1 MQKNKLYFG
10 TILLLISIL
19 LLPGCTGQASK
30 TNPAARSEQNWT
42 HFVRTAGHGLSVAI
56 VPEIIKDAQET
67 NLFGIETD
75 NDIPGRY
82 ESYLDPAEKLA
93 AIKAMADAAHAINNY
108 AYVYIAGLECIT
120 ANADKSEHT
129 FFKDHPDWVQRKIT
143 GEPAIFGGGTA
154 FWIDQ
159 GDEDVWISP
168 YAPEWRKIYM
178 ERVRQI
184 AATGI
189 DGVYVDIPYWMTHFD
204 GWEDSWASF
213 DDYTVA
219 AFKKET
225 GLDAKKD
232 LKLGDFNDPNFR
244 KWIDFRIN
252 TLTAF
257 MKEIDDNV
265 KAANPKCMTIP
276 EIYPGYGEEA
286 VRVGADVYDMYP
298 AVDVI
303 AHEYSAGGSSSTRN
317 PSSWFTYMTGMYSFR
332 AFAEGKASW
341 MLSYS
346 WDKSRNIKVDPTEAM
361 KNLAL
366 AQVMAGANFWDAE
379 GHVMSGSND
388 YPTRKVIMDWIAA
401 NEKSLYLP
409 RQPIKPVG
417 IYFSNK
423 TRNYFANEF
432 NKEYTGMMHLLLQA
446 HQEFQIVIPRT
457 LANFTGQVLIL
468 PDVKCLSSAEISAL
482 QNFKQKGG
490 KLFVTGQ
497 GGAFDETGKGRQ
509 DNPLLSMLNVNDISK
524 RSAVDGEYI
533 YDPMTVGTAYFETVR
548 QGFDSTAWNG
558 ASNDKLEKMRNEF
571 LSDLTNVLK
580 FKPAI
585 QMTASPY
592 MTAQPALVNGKIHIF
607 MANYKGLKGREVV
620 KQIAESGVEVKI
632 TTAAV
637 NKIYFLPYL
646 GSKQELNGINADGI
660 VTIKLPDIDKG
671 AILWIE

>member
-1 MQKNKLYFG
+1 MRINKLFYSTVLLTF
-10 TILLLISIL
+10 ILLLS
-19 LLPGCTGQASK
+19 GCTGKESK
-30 TNPAARSEQNWT
+30 TNIAAGSGQNWT

-82 ESYLDPAEKLA
+82 ESFLDPAEKLQ
-93 AIKAMADAAHAINNY
+93 AIKAMADAAHAIGNY

-120 ANADKSEHT
+120 ANANKTEHT

-143 GEPAIFGGGTA
+143 GEPAVFGGGTA
-154 FWIDQ
+154 FWIDE
-159 GDEDVWISP
+159 GDEDIWISP
-168 YAPEWRKIYM
+168 YALEWRKIFM

-219 AFKKET
+219 AFKNET

-244 KWIDFRIN
+244 KWIDFRIK
-252 TLTAF
+252 TLTNF

-298 AVDVI
+298 VVDVI

-332 AFAEGKASW
+332 AFAQGKASW

-346 WDKSRNIKVDPTEAM
+346 WDKSRNIQVDPKEAM

-366 AQVMAGANFWDAE
+366 AQVMAGTNFWDAE

-401 NEKSLYLP
+401 NEKTLYMP
-409 RQPIKPVG
+409 RQPINPIGV
-417 IYFSNK
+417 YFSNK
-423 TRNYFANEF
+423 TRDYFADEF
-432 NKEYTGMMHLLLQA
+432 NKEYTGIMNLLLQG
-446 HQEFQIVIPRT
+446 HQEFQVVTPRT
-457 LANFTGQVLIL
+457 LSSFGGEILIL
-468 PDVKCLSSAEISAL
+468 PDVKCLSAGEISGL
-482 QNFKQKGG
+482 QQHKQKGG
-490 KLFVTGQ
+490 KFFVSGQ
-497 GGAFDETGKGRQ
+497 SGTYDETGKNRP
-509 DNPLLSMLNVNDISK
+509 DNPLLALLGVPDATK
-524 RSAVDGEYI
+524 RNTVDGEYI
-533 YDPMTVGTAYFETVR
+533 YDPAPLGTAYLAAVR
-548 QGFDSTAWNG
+548 QGFDSTAWTG
-558 ASNDKLEKMRNEF
+558 ANNELLAKMR
-571 LSDLTNVLK
+571 SDFISGLLDVLK
-580 FKPAI
+580 FKPVI
-585 QMTASPY
+585 QVSASPY
-592 MTAQPALVNGKIHIF
+592 ITAQPALVGGKIHVF
-607 MANYKGLKGREVV
+607 MTNFKGLKGREVV
-620 KQIAESGVEVKI
+620 KQLAESGVELKI
-632 TTAAV
+632 TAAADH
-637 NKIYFLPYL
+637 KIYFLPYL
-646 GSKQELNGINADGI
+646 GNRQELSGTFAEG
-660 VTIKLPDIDKG
+660 VLMVKLPEIDKG
-671 AILWIE
+671 AILWVE